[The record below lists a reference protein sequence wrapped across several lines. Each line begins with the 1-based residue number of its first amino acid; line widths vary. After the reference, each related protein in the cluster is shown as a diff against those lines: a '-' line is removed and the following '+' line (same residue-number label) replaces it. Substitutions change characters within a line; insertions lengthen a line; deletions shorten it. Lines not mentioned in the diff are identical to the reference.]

1 MRNRVYFNVRE
12 KNLSVL
18 DYKTNKV
25 TKKVT
30 QAYLTNAMFVVRKS
44 GNKRVREEGRK
55 NVHAFVNGIIQPKLV
70 KGSMP
75 QHEVCRV
82 RYDPYTM
89 DCFHYERIVN
99 GKSKWLPVDK
109 HWIGKVYLNVVN
121 GKPIILA
128 DIDKLLNDDT
138 NLLNDDTNLLNDDTS
153 YLIASNIQ
161 KALKKS
167 SGHNTVDQIFLR
179 RKRKIIENKNKI
191 IDKTIAI

>member
-25 TKKVT
+25 IKKVT
-30 QAYLTNAMFVVRKS
+30 QAYLTNALFVVRKS
-44 GNKRVREEGRK
+44 GQKRVREEGRK
-55 NVHAFVNGIIQPKLV
+55 NVHAFVNGIIQPKLDDA
-70 KGSMP
+70 MP

-89 DCFHYERIVN
+89 DYFHYERIVN
-99 GKSKWLPVDK
+99 GKPKWLPVSQC
-109 HWIGKVYLNVVN
+109 WIGKVYLNIVN
-121 GKPIILA
+121 GKPIIHA
-128 DIDKLLNDDT
+128 DIDNISSVSNPSKLHK
-138 NLLNDDTNLLNDDTS
+138 TS
-153 YLIASNIQ
+153 S
-161 KALKKS
+161 
-167 SGHNTVDQIFLR
+167 VDQTFLK

>member
-25 TKKVT
+25 VKY
-30 QAYLTNAMFVVRKS
+30 ADNIFMTNALFVVRKS
-44 GNKRVREEGRK
+44 GQKRVREEGRK
-55 NVHAFVNGIIQPKLV
+55 NVHAFVNGIIQPKLDDA
-70 KGSMP
+70 MP

-89 DCFHYERIVN
+89 DYFHYERIVN
-99 GKSKWLPVDK
+99 GKPKWLPVSQC
-109 HWIGKVYLNVVN
+109 WIGKVYLNIVN
-121 GKPIILA
+121 GKPIIHA
-128 DIDKLLNDDT
+128 DIDNMSSVLNLSKLPK
-138 NLLNDDTNLLNDDTS
+138 TS
-153 YLIASNIQ
+153 L
-161 KALKKS
+161 
-167 SGHNTVDQIFLR
+167 VDATFLR

>member
-25 TKKVT
+25 IKKVT
-30 QAYLTNAMFVVRKS
+30 QAYLTNALFVVRKS
-44 GNKRVREEGRK
+44 GQKRVREEGRK
-55 NVHAFVNGIIQPKLV
+55 NVHAFVNGIIQPKLDDA
-70 KGSMP
+70 MP

-89 DCFHYERIVN
+89 DYFHYERIVN
-99 GKSKWLPVDK
+99 GKPKWLPVSQC
-109 HWIGKVYLNVVN
+109 WIGKVYLNIVN
-121 GKPIILA
+121 GKPIIHA
-128 DIDKLLNDDT
+128 DIDNISSVLNLSKLPK
-138 NLLNDDTNLLNDDTS
+138 TS
-153 YLIASNIQ
+153 L
-161 KALKKS
+161 
-167 SGHNTVDQIFLR
+167 VDATFLR

>member
-25 TKKVT
+25 IKKVT
-30 QAYLTNAMFVVRKS
+30 QAYLTNALFVVRKS
-44 GNKRVREEGRK
+44 GQKRVREEGRK
-55 NVHAFVNGIIQPKLV
+55 NVHAFVNGIIQPKLDDA
-70 KGSMP
+70 MP

-89 DCFHYERIVN
+89 DYFHYERIVN
-99 GKSKWLPVDK
+99 GKPKWLPVSQC
-109 HWIGKVYLNVVN
+109 WIGKVYLNIVN
-121 GKPIILA
+121 GKPIIHA
-128 DIDKLLNDDT
+128 DIDNISSVLNLSKLPK
-138 NLLNDDTNLLNDDTS
+138 TS
-153 YLIASNIQ
+153 L
-161 KALKKS
+161 
-167 SGHNTVDQIFLR
+167 VDANFLR

>member
-25 TKKVT
+25 IKKVT
-30 QAYLTNAMFVVRKS
+30 QAYLTNALFVVRKS
-44 GNKRVREEGRK
+44 GQKRVREEGRK
-55 NVHAFVNGIIQPKLV
+55 NVHAFVNGIIQPKLDDA
-70 KGSMP
+70 MP

-89 DCFHYERIVN
+89 DYFHYERIVN
-99 GKSKWLPVDK
+99 GKPKWLPVSQC
-109 HWIGKVYLNVVN
+109 WIGKVYLNIVN
-121 GKPIILA
+121 GKPIIHA
-128 DIDKLLNDDT
+128 DIDNISSVSDLSKLHK
-138 NLLNDDTNLLNDDTS
+138 TS
-153 YLIASNIQ
+153 S
-161 KALKKS
+161 
-167 SGHNTVDQIFLR
+167 VDQTFLR

>member
-25 TKKVT
+25 IKKVT
-30 QAYLTNAMFVVRKS
+30 QAYLTNALFVVRKS
-44 GNKRVREEGRK
+44 GQKRVREEGRK
-55 NVHAFVNGIIQPKLV
+55 NVHAFVNGIIQPKLDDA
-70 KGSMP
+70 MP

-89 DCFHYERIVN
+89 DYFHYERIVN
-99 GKSKWLPVDK
+99 GKPKWLPVSQC
-109 HWIGKVYLNVVN
+109 WIGKVYLNIVN
-121 GKPIILA
+121 GKPIIHA
-128 DIDKLLNDDT
+128 DIDNISSVLNLSKLPK
-138 NLLNDDTNLLNDDTS
+138 TS
-153 YLIASNIQ
+153 L
-161 KALKKS
+161 
-167 SGHNTVDQIFLR
+167 VDQTFLR